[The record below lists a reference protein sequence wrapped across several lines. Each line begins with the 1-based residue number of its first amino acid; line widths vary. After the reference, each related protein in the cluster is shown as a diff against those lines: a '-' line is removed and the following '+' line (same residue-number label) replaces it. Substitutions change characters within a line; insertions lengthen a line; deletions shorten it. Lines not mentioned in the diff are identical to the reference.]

1 MGIFDKAKDVLASER
16 AEQDADES
24 AAGDEGDATSDDSG
38 RLAQEQLG
46 DYLNPSGLPT
56 GAAQPMVAPE
66 PPSS

>member
-1 MGIFDKAKDVLASER
+1 MGIFDKAKDVLANER
-16 AEQDADES
+16 AEQDAVES
-24 AAGDEGDATSDDSG
+24 AGADSTDATSDDTG